1 VPLFNTGS
9 YAATFREEV
18 AENVEGAP
26 GSTFIMVKWE
36 RGTWY
41 ESV

>member
-9 YAATFREEV
+9 CASTFREEV

-26 GSTFIMVKWE
+26 GSTFIVVKGSAV
-36 RGTWY
+36 RGT
-41 ESV
+41 EIV